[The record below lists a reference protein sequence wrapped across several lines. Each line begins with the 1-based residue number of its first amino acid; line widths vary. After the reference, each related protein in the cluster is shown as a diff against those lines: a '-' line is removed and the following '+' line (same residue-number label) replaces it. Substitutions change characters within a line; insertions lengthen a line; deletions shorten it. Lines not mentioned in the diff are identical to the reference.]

1 MRLIGLVLAF
11 GLTVLP
17 LVAEGQSAGKIPRL
31 CFLTF
36 DPGTPQ
42 SPSPRFEAFFAGLRD
57 AGYVHG
63 KTITIDYLVADGR
76 SEKFPVLAAE
86 CVRLKADIIVV
97 STTPAAHAAKNATRT
112 IPIVMVALGDPVG
125 TGLVE
130 SLARPGG
137 NVTGMSQMTSGLA
150 AKRLEVLKETVPR
163 ISRVLVLSYLVD
175 PIAPLQVTAL
185 KEAAPTL
192 GVTLLIHDIRTA
204 DDLPAAFEAGVREH
218 AEGLL
223 VARFRSCRGLSAH
236 SRTEIGVS
244 HGCVQRKSAQ
254 AQKPPPPS
262 VDEPP
267 CAPKLT
273 LQRER
278 SLELGPDLRPRLR
291 APARLQHH
299 VQHAVDAE
307 PGCQRRASVSRSS
320 FISSSAR
327 ATAPR

>member
-57 AGYVHG
+57 VGYVHG

-76 SEKFPVLAAE
+76 SEKFPELAAE

-185 KEAAPTL
+185 KEAASTL
-192 GVTLLIHDIRTA
+192 GVTLIIRDIRTA
-204 DDLPAAFEAGVREH
+204 DDLPAAFEAGAREH

-223 VARFRSCRGLSAH
+223 TTAESIFR
-236 SRTEIGVS
+236 
-244 HGCVQRKSAQ
+244 
-254 AQKPPPPS
+254 
-262 VDEPP
+262 
-267 CAPKLT
+267 
-273 LQRER
+273 LQRGR
-278 SLELGPDLRPRLR
+278 VTELAARHRLPAVYPYSAFAKDSGGLMAYDANDSDL
-291 APARLQHH
+291 H
-299 VQHAVDAE
+299 
-307 PGCQRRASVSRSS
+307 RRAAIYVDKILKGAKPSDLAIQQPTKFDLVINLKTAKALGLTIPQS
-320 FISSSAR
+320 ILAR
-327 ATAPR
+327 ADQVIE